1 MRTGELAE
9 LTGVAVETVR
19 YYEKSGLLSP
29 PARAANGYRLFE
41 AAHLER
47 LAFIRHCR
55 ALTEVSKLL
64 NFVDHPAS
72 DCGDVNL
79 LVDNQLARVR
89 ARITSMRAL
98 ETQLVAL
105 RKQCAATHAT
115 NDCGMLRE
123 LVLAAHGEARACH
136 SAHWHAASTR
146 INQLVLTVNLLST
159 LNTPL
164 TALAMSVARMRAASD
179 GAGPYRL
186 TTPFFV
192 STSILSALKSGS
204 LIRPAA
210 TNAVMTASSLVKV
223 TLSEALAAAV
233 FAWSA
238 L

>member
-1 MRTGELAE
+1 MRIGELAE

-29 PARAANGYRLFE
+29 PARAANGYRLYE

-55 ALTEVSKLL
+55 ALTEVSQLL

-98 ETQLVAL
+98 ETQLAAL

-115 NDCGMLRE
+115 NDCGVLHE
-123 LVLAAHGEARACH
+123 LVLAEHGEACACH
-136 SAHWHAASTR
+136 AAR
-146 INQLVLTVNLLST
+146 
-159 LNTPL
+159 
-164 TALAMSVARMRAASD
+164 
-179 GAGPYRL
+179 
-186 TTPFFV
+186 
-192 STSILSALKSGS
+192 
-204 LIRPAA
+204 
-210 TNAVMTASSLVKV
+210 
-223 TLSEALAAAV
+223 
-233 FAWSA
+233 
-238 L
+238 